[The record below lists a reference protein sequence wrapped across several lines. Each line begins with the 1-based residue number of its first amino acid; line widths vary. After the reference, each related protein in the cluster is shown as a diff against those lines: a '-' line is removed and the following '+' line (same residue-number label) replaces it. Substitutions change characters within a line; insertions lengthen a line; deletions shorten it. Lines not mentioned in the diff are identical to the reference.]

1 MTEPVG
7 TADPVVS
14 PSGDRSV
21 WQAVTRG
28 ILGRCPAC
36 GVGRV
41 LDGYLTATPAC
52 SSCGEGYAH
61 LRADDM
67 PPWLTI
73 MVVGHVVVPLLL
85 LVEKLW
91 HPSMM
96 LQMAVWPVATLALML
111 VLLPRSKG
119 LVLGVLWATGAGEC
133 EKPFEP

>member
-1 MTEPVG
+1 MIEPTG
-7 TADPVVS
+7 TADLVVS
-14 PSGDRSV
+14 PSADRSV

-28 ILGRCPAC
+28 VRGRCPAC
-36 GVGRV
+36 GRGRV
-41 LDGYLTATPAC
+41 LDGYLTATQAC
-52 SSCGEGYAH
+52 SFCGEGYAH

-96 LQMAVWPVATLALML
+96 LQMAVWPVVTLALML
-111 VLLPRSKG
+111 VLLPSSKG
-119 LVLGVLWATGAGEC
+119 VVLGVLWATGAGAPE
-133 EKPFEP
+133 EPVGP